1 MCQLGLVHV
10 HIATLLWVANV
21 TIISKYMT
29 VHVCRF
35 SYCMG
40 TTTVMT
46 LQWYICIV
54 FPSSLPS
61 SVLAR
66 ILNPR
71 GFGLYNWTNLLIPTW
86 LSCYTFGELTFNS
99 LSKGSS
105 QEGKILHKRQQCLH
119 VMHWFSKG
127 YGYSPRGEPPHK
139 RLARTLEGREDGK
152 TIHIYHCKVITV
164 VVPMQ

>member
-1 MCQLGLVHV
+1 MLQLFRNTWLYMCVDLVTAWVLLLLWLYNGIYVLRDPLSLPVFSPEFWIQGGLVY
-10 HIATLLWVANV
+10 
-21 TIISKYMT
+21 TI
-29 VHVCRF
+29 
-35 SYCMG
+35 
-40 TTTVMT
+40 
-46 LQWYICIV
+46 
-54 FPSSLPS
+54 
-61 SVLAR
+61 
-66 ILNPR
+66 
-71 GFGLYNWTNLLIPTW
+71 TNLLIPTW